1 MVNCLCINFF
11 WLIVVL
17 FTELGYFCKMEKQNI
32 VGVIT
37 GDLINSSGLT
47 KDQKINM
54 QTGLSCFLENNQDV
68 LMSVQFY
75 RGDSFQLMV
84 KKEKAA
90 MISVII
96 EAIILSTTGTRAR
109 ISVGIGTISKNI
121 SGNVLQSEGEAFQL
135 SGHQL
140 DKMKEEGRLLKIAV
154 NSLQFQPILAATF
167 YLAESIIWSWK
178 SGQASVISMIPACK
192 TQKEIAEKLNI
203 TGAAVSKALKSG
215 KWAAIENFL
224 NGYEE
229 TLKMI

>member
-1 MVNCLCINFF
+1 MD
-11 WLIVVL
+11 
-17 FTELGYFCKMEKQNI
+17 KQNL

-47 KDQKINM
+47 KEQKTNM
-54 QTGLSCFLENNQDV
+54 QTGLSGFLENNQDI

-90 MISVII
+90 MITVIV

-109 ISVGIGTISKNI
+109 ISIGIGTVSKTI
-121 SGNVLQSEGEAFQL
+121 PDNVLQSEGEAFQL

-154 NSLQFQPILAATF
+154 DSPQFQPILAATF
-167 YLAESIIWSWK
+167 HLAESIIWSWK
-178 SGQASVISMIPACK
+178 PGQAAVISMIPGYK

-215 KWAAIENFL
+215 KWAVLVDFL

>member
-1 MVNCLCINFF
+1 MN
-11 WLIVVL
+11 
-17 FTELGYFCKMEKQNI
+17 KQNL

-68 LMSVQFY
+68 LMPVQFY

-90 MISVII
+90 LISVII

-109 ISVGIGTISKNI
+109 ISIGIGTISKNI
-121 SGNVLQSEGEAFQL
+121 LGNVLQSEGEAFQL

-154 NSLQFQPILAATF
+154 DSLEFQPILAATF
-167 YLAESIIWSWK
+167 HLAESIIWSWK
-178 SGQASVISMIPACK
+178 PGQAAVISMIPACK

-215 KWAAIENFL
+215 KWAAIEGFL

>member
-1 MVNCLCINFF
+1 MN
-11 WLIVVL
+11 
-17 FTELGYFCKMEKQNI
+17 KQNI

-54 QTGLSCFLENNQDV
+54 QTGLSCFLENNQNV
-68 LMSVQFY
+68 LMPVQFY

-109 ISVGIGTISKNI
+109 ISIGIGTISKDI

-154 NSLQFQPILAATF
+154 DSLQFQPILAATF
-167 YLAESIIWSWK
+167 HLTESIIWSWK
-178 SGQASVISMIPACK
+178 PGQAAVISMIPVCK

-215 KWAAIENFL
+215 KWAAIEDFL

>member
-1 MVNCLCINFF
+1 MN
-11 WLIVVL
+11 
-17 FTELGYFCKMEKQNI
+17 KQNI

-47 KDQKINM
+47 KEQKTKM
-54 QTGLSCFLENNQDV
+54 QTGLSGFLENNQDV
-68 LMSVQFY
+68 LMPVQFY

-84 KKEKAA
+84 KKERAA
-90 MISVII
+90 MITVII

-109 ISVGIGTISKNI
+109 ISIGIGTVSMTTPV
-121 SGNVLQSEGEAFQL
+121 NVLQSEGEAFQL

-154 NSLQFQPILAATF
+154 DSPQFQPILAATF
-167 YLAESIIWSWK
+167 YLAESIIWGWK
-178 SGQASVISMIPACK
+178 PGQAAVISMIPACK

-215 KWAAIENFL
+215 KWAAMDDFL

>member
-1 MVNCLCINFF
+1 MN
-11 WLIVVL
+11 
-17 FTELGYFCKMEKQNI
+17 KQNI

-90 MISVII
+90 IISVII

-109 ISVGIGTISKNI
+109 ISIGIGTISKHI

-154 NSLQFQPILAATF
+154 DSLQFQPILAATF
-167 YLAESIIWSWK
+167 HLAESIIWSWK
-178 SGQASVISMIPACK
+178 PGQAAVISMIPACK
-192 TQKEIAEKLNI
+192 TQKEIAKKLNI

-215 KWAAIENFL
+215 KWAAIEDFL
-224 NGYEE
+224 KGYEE

>member
-1 MVNCLCINFF
+1 MD
-11 WLIVVL
+11 
-17 FTELGYFCKMEKQNI
+17 KQNI

-47 KDQKINM
+47 KEQKINM
-54 QTGLSCFLENNQDV
+54 QTGLSCFLENNQDI

-84 KKEKAA
+84 KKERAA
-90 MISVII
+90 MITII
-96 EAIILSTTGTRAR
+96 VEAIILSTTGTRAR
-109 ISVGIGTISKNI
+109 ISIGIGTVSKTTL
-121 SGNVLQSEGEAFQL
+121 GNVLQSEGEAFQL

-154 NSLQFQPILAATF
+154 DSPQFQPILAATF
-167 YLAESIIWSWK
+167 YLAESIIWNWK
-178 SGQASVISMIPACK
+178 PGQATVISMIPACK

-215 KWAAIENFL
+215 KWAVLEDFL

>member
-1 MVNCLCINFF
+1 MD
-11 WLIVVL
+11 
-17 FTELGYFCKMEKQNI
+17 KQNL

-47 KDQKINM
+47 KEQKTNM
-54 QTGLSCFLENNQDV
+54 QTGLSGFLENNQDI

-84 KKEKAA
+84 RKERAA
-90 MISVII
+90 MITVII

-109 ISVGIGTISKNI
+109 ISIGIGTISKTI
-121 SGNVLQSEGEAFQL
+121 PGNVLQSDGEAFQL
-135 SGHQL
+135 SGQQL

-154 NSLQFQPILAATF
+154 DSPQFQPILAATF
-167 YLAESIIWSWK
+167 HLAESIIWSWK
-178 SGQASVISMIPACK
+178 PGQAAVISMIPACK
-192 TQKEIAEKLNI
+192 TQKEIAGKLNI

-215 KWAAIENFL
+215 KWAAMEDFL

>member
-1 MVNCLCINFF
+1 MD
-11 WLIVVL
+11 
-17 FTELGYFCKMEKQNI
+17 KQNI

-47 KDQKINM
+47 KEQKTNM
-54 QTGLSCFLENNQDV
+54 QTGLSGFLENNQDI

-84 KKEKAA
+84 KKERAA
-90 MISVII
+90 MISVIV

-109 ISVGIGTISKNI
+109 ISIGIGTVSKTTPD
-121 SGNVLQSEGEAFQL
+121 NVLQSEGEAFQL

-140 DKMKEEGRLLKIAV
+140 DKMKEEGRLLKIALD
-154 NSLQFQPILAATF
+154 SPQFQPILAATF

-178 SGQASVISMIPACK
+178 PGQAAVISMIPACK

-215 KWAAIENFL
+215 KWAALEDFL

>member
-1 MVNCLCINFF
+1 MN
-11 WLIVVL
+11 
-17 FTELGYFCKMEKQNI
+17 KQNI

-37 GDLINSSGLT
+37 GDLINSSVLT

-109 ISVGIGTISKNI
+109 ISIGIGTISKNI
-121 SGNVLQSEGEAFQL
+121 SDNVLQSEGEAFQL

-154 NSLQFQPILAATF
+154 DSPLFQPILAATF
-167 YLAESIIWSWK
+167 HLAESIIWSWK
-178 SGQASVISMIPACK
+178 PGQAAVISMIPACK

-215 KWAAIENFL
+215 KWAAIEDFL

>member
-1 MVNCLCINFF
+1 MFYIK
-11 WLIVVL
+11 
-17 FTELGYFCKMEKQNI
+17 LGYFYGMKKQNI
-32 VGVIT
+32 IGVIT

-47 KDQKINM
+47 KEQKINM
-54 QTGLSCFLENNQDV
+54 LTGMNCFLENNQDV
-68 LMSVQFY
+68 LLPLQFY

-90 MISVII
+90 MITVII
-96 EAIILSTTGTRAR
+96 EAVILSTTGTRAR
-109 ISVGIGTISKNI
+109 ISIGIGAASKI
-121 SGNVLQSEGEAFQL
+121 IPGNVLQSEGEAFQL

-140 DKMKEEGRLLKIAV
+140 DKMKEDGRLLKIAID
-154 NSLQFQPILAATF
+154 SLQFQPILASTF

-178 SGQASVISMIPACK
+178 PGQAAVISMIPGSK

-215 KWAAIENFL
+215 KWAAIEDFL

>member
-1 MVNCLCINFF
+1 M
-11 WLIVVL
+11 
-17 FTELGYFCKMEKQNI
+17 KKQNI

-54 QTGLSCFLENNQDV
+54 QKRLSCFLENNQDI
-68 LMSVQFY
+68 LMPIQFY

-109 ISVGIGTISKNI
+109 ISIGIGTISKNI

-154 NSLQFQPILAATF
+154 DSLQFQPILAATF
-167 YLAESIIWSWK
+167 HLAESIILSWK
-178 SGQASVISMIPACK
+178 PGQAAVISMIPACK
-192 TQKEIAEKLNI
+192 TQKEIAEILNI